1 MKYAFTLLLI
11 LSLCLKLSGQTGNP
25 PATGTPVQG
34 ASQPELT
41 ASSTNASGIP
51 ELKVKVYP
59 NPATDY
65 IRVEWET
72 EKTLEVHVELYDL
85 VGRRISRRKSE
96 ESINRIHLDLTTF
109 QRSPYLLKVFTADGK
124 YSRTYRVV
132 KH

>member
-1 MKYAFTLLLI
+1 MKYTFTLLFI
-11 LSLCLKLSGQTGNP
+11 LSLCIKLSGQTENP
-25 PATGTPVQG
+25 NTTGTPVQV
-34 ASQPELT
+34 SPQTELT
-41 ASSTNASGIP
+41 ASAASPSDIQ
-51 ELKVKVYP
+51 VKVYP

-72 EKTLEVHVELYDL
+72 DSTPEVHVELYDL

-96 ESINRIHLDLTTF
+96 ESINRIHLDLTSF
-109 QRSPYLLKVFTADGK
+109 QRSAYLLKVFTADGK

>member
-1 MKYAFTLLLI
+1 MKYTFTLLFI
-11 LSLCLKLSGQTGNP
+11 LSLCIKLSGQTENP
-25 PATGTPVQG
+25 KTVTPAQVSPQT
-34 ASQPELT
+34 ELT
-41 ASSTNASGIP
+41 ASSTSPSDIQ
-51 ELKVKVYP
+51 VKVYP

-72 EKTLEVHVELYDL
+72 DTTLEVHVELYDL

-96 ESINRIHLDLTTF
+96 ESINRIHLDLKSF
-109 QRSPYLLKVFTADGK
+109 QRSAYLLKVFTADGT